1 MRTTR
6 DKVQQWV
13 AFAVLA
19 AAVTALVLLAL
30 SL

>member
-6 DKVQQWV
+6 DRVRQWA

-19 AAVTALVLLAL
+19 AAVITLVLLAL

>member
-6 DKVQQWV
+6 DKVRQWT

-19 AAVTALVLLAL
+19 AAAITLVALAL
-30 SL
+30 TL